1 MDGDVNNLILFLT
14 ASFGLAVFLYQSQVQ
29 IELCHSMEHV
39 LLIEQGIRGGWS
51 GVSGLRIALANHPYL
66 GPKFN
71 PLERLCYPLD
81 LDVVGLYAYCML
93 MAFAHKGF
101 FDMDKETMDKLLFYL
116 QTTGGKDI
124 KTNSKIG
131 FIIECDL
138 EVDENFIGEE
148 KKRER
153 KRERKE
159 EETQTYIMNI

>member
-1 MDGDVNNLILFLT
+1 MGGRITNQISFST
-14 ASFGLAVFLYQSQVQ
+14 ASFGLAVFLYQSQVR
-29 IELCHSMEHV
+29 IELCHSMEHI
-39 LLIEQGIRGGWS
+39 LLMEEGIRGGWS

-93 MAFAHKGF
+93 MAFAYKGF
-101 FDMDKETMDKLLFYL
+101 LDMDEETKSKLLIYL
-116 QTTGGKDI
+116 QTTKGIDI

-138 EVDENFIGEE
+138 EVDEDFVGVCVCE
-148 KKRER
+148 RER
-153 KRERKE
+153 ERERE
-159 EETQTYIMNI
+159 VRNGPGEG